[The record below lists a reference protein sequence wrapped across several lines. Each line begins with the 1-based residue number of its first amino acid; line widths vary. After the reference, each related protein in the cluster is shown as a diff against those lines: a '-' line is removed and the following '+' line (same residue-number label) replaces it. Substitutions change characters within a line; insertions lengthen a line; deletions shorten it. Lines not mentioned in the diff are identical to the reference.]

1 VRSFWLGRVVLSV
14 FVVFVFSGTVAP
26 ASAQPAVSQAPSLS
40 PAEIALACAPPVDTT
55 GPGDKALRLMAAQD
69 PIKHT
74 VFANHDL
81 VVVSGGTSAGVQLG
95 QEYFVRH
102 SGRSMMDMGYHSS
115 PAIRTA
121 GWVRIIAVN
130 DTLAIATVDHTCI
143 EMTANDYLEPYVA
156 PPAVAAE
163 TDGIGEPDFTSLARV
178 TSAGYDRQIAA
189 PGDFAIIDRGVEKGV
204 APNMRFA
211 IYRDIGPQGAP
222 LTAIGEVIVI
232 SVSKD
237 RALTRILRSNGVVLN
252 DDYAAPRK

>member
-1 VRSFWLGRVVLSV
+1 MSE
-14 FVVFVFSGTVAP
+14 AP
-26 ASAQPAVSQAPSLS
+26 VLS
-40 PAEIALACAPPVDTT
+40 PAEIALACAPPVDTA
-55 GPGDKALRLMAAQD
+55 GPGDKVLRLVAAQD

-74 VFANHDL
+74 VFGHRDL
-81 VVVSGGTSAGVQLG
+81 VVVSGGTNAGVQLG

-121 GWVRIIAVN
+121 GWVRIVAVN
-130 DTLAIATVDHTCI
+130 DTMAIATVDQTCI
-143 EMTANDYLEPYVA
+143 EMTASDYLEPYVA
-156 PPAVAAE
+156 PAAVAAE
-163 TDGIGEPDFTSLARV
+163 TDAVGEPDFTSLARV

-204 APNMRFA
+204 TPNMRFA
-211 IYRDIGPQGAP
+211 IYRDIGPRGAP

-232 SVSKD
+232 SVSND

>member
-40 PAEIALACAPPVDTT
+40 SAEIALACAPPVDTT